1 MLRYRACNARFFDPH
16 GGKNMKSIFSLS
28 VAGSLLVLTS
38 SVFAADLQATPATT
52 APATTATHPATTTTT
67 TVTPAPAVKET
78 RAERKAEKKQ
88 IEATEKTAL
97 AECKKLKGAEK
108 KACKKQAEAQEK
120 AARAELKAKK

>member
-1 MLRYRACNARFFDPH
+1 
-16 GGKNMKSIFSLS
+16 MKSVLSLAAVSLLSISLS
-28 VAGSLLVLTS
+28 AFAGAPQT
-38 SVFAADLQATPATT
+38 APAPATPA
-52 APATTATHPATTTTT
+52 ATV
-67 TVTPAPAVKET
+67 VTPAPVMKET

-120 AARAELKAKK
+120 AAMTELKAKK